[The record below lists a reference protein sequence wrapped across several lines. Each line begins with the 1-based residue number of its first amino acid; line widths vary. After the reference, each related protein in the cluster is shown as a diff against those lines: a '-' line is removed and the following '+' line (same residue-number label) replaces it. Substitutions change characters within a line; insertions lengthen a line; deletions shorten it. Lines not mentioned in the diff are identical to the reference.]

1 METKDIQY
9 FLDAENAFK
18 EAHTGYGKPLYDE
31 SMVILWSVRR
41 IEQIF

>member
-18 EAHTGYGKPLYDE
+18 EAHTEYGKPLYDE
-31 SMVILWSVRR
+31 KHG
-41 IEQIF
+41 

>member
-18 EAHTGYGKPLYDE
+18 EAHTGYGMSFPE
-31 SMVILWSVRR
+31 
-41 IEQIF
+41 